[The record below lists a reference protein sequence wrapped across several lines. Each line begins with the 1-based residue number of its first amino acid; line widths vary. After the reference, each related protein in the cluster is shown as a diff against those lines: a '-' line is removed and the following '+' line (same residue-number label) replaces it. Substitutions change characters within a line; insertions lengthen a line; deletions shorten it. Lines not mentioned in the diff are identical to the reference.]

1 MSDSRSN
8 TAAPGPPIAP
18 TVQEVRGFFAS
29 DAALQDAIGRLTLA
43 GFDRADLS
51 LPAAVPAGEA
61 TPEQGAADPH
71 TEPDDRQ
78 VRTLHASMAGA
89 GAALLAAGVVAA
101 TGGAAAPAVAA
112 AAAAGLA
119 AGGAAHLAGR
129 GADAEQHEQR
139 EAAAAQG
146 HLVLTA
152 RVADNIKRGEAETAM
167 RAAGATRVVSVV
179 RA

>member
-1 MSDSRSN
+1 MSDARTDS
-8 TAAPGPPIAP
+8 AEPGPPLAP
-18 TVQEVRGFFAS
+18 TVQEVRGFFTS

-43 GFDRADLS
+43 GFDRAELS
-51 LPAAVPAGEA
+51 LPAPVAANEA
-61 TPEQGAADPH
+61 TPEQGAGDPH
-71 TEPDDRQ
+71 TENDDRQ
-78 VRTLHASMAGA
+78 MRTLHASMAGT

-119 AGGAAHLAGR
+119 AGGIAHMASR
-129 GADAEQHEQR
+129 GADAVQHEQR
-139 EAAAAQG
+139 EDAAAHG
-146 HLVLTA
+146 ELVLAA
-152 RVADNIKRGEAETAM
+152 RVTDNIRRGEAETAM

>member
-1 MSDSRSN
+1 MSDARSD
-8 TAAPGPPIAP
+8 TATPGPPIAAA
-18 TVQEVRGFFAS
+18 VQEVRGFFAS

-43 GFDRADLS
+43 GFDRAELS

-61 TPEQGAADPH
+61 TPEQGAGDPH

-78 VRTLHASMAGA
+78 MRTLHASMAGA
-89 GAALLAAGVVAA
+89 GAALLAAGVVAG

-119 AGGAAHLAGR
+119 AGGIAHMASR
-129 GADAEQHEQR
+129 GADAVQHQER
-139 EAAAAQG
+139 EAAAAHG
-146 HLVLTA
+146 DLVLAA
-152 RVADNIKRGEAETAM
+152 RVTDNIKRGEAETAM
-167 RAAGATRVVSVV
+167 RAAGAIRVVSVV